1 MAPFSAEQA
10 MISDGTFDL
19 MRERW
24 FETIPVQ
31 YRNNGKDRESYHQ
44 HAHLSSAIIAPPP
57 QILERFFAAI
67 SRKMH

>member
-1 MAPFSAEQA
+1 

-44 HAHLSSAIIAPPP
+44 HATFRVRLSRRRLRPKSSNASSRQSALGCI
-57 QILERFFAAI
+57 
-67 SRKMH
+67 